1 MKVCQLTPIC
11 HSLALI
17 FSLTLFSSS
26 VLAAPAESS
35 SGLYADGSDNKISVD
50 GNIKFPDGRISGV
63 ESGVTVTKN
72 SSNNLVG
79 SASLT
84 TDKVEI
90 QTNHYG
96 IWKDGENSKVNIGNS
111 NSEIS
116 IDVSGGMLN
125 SYGVYATDLG
135 EVNLKGST
143 VGITVDFAGTN
154 GVAARAISINKDTQV
169 HVDAS
174 TISLTATDMI
184 SKINNYAV
192 AAEVKNN
199 GKLFLGNE
207 DTVMVSLTAQ
217 SGMDDNKG
225 GVNTNRIS
233 SAVSTSGGGVSVLG
247 NEIYLNAEG
256 YDAAGINVS
265 NNGEVNLG
273 DKSTSKVQITTSANT
288 EPKDKPEYE
297 ATRISSAIT
306 SSSGTVEI
314 LGSEILFDT
323 TGYASTTLAAA
334 KGAQIKVGDDSST
347 INVVTAA
354 TDSAIGLR
362 SEGENSLVDIDA
374 DTLSISVTSTEGVG
388 IGLMALN
395 ATQNEKLPDNAS
407 SINIKANSTSIQAS
421 SLGIAAFSN
430 SHVYLDTS
438 LIINAPTAVEAR
450 GNSLVKVNPFGDKA
464 VQINGDISFATEPT
478 SSGDILN
485 ADVQMNLSGADS
497 FWTGNIKVD
506 YPESA
511 DVDKEINKGVTLSLS
526 DNAQWNVTE
535 IDTSSPSGQTVE
547 GIPLNTLNLNDGV
560 VNLTTNTQV
569 LEINTVSGT
578 GGTFNL
584 PTKIDGDVFSSA
596 EVQIQR
602 VSSDTTPQFN
612 VNYTGITA
620 DDLKGTGL
628 SEIEGGVTADGAAKT
643 LHVNQGAILGAV
655 TETYNAEGERT
666 SRTVAENTRL
676 DAYGS
681 VAALSIMQWRHEMND
696 LTKRMGEL
704 RTSPEGI
711 GSWARIYGSE
721 QEYGSQNLTAK
732 NTSVQIGAD
741 TDVGNGWKVG
751 AAFTYTDGSA
761 DYDLGDADNKAYG
774 LGVYGTWMADNGQFV
789 DLIAKYSRLDT
800 DFKLEGMNG
809 SSDNNA
815 FSVSAEYGWHLR
827 LGEFG
832 FFEPQAEVT
841 YGYIQ
846 GDKFHTSNGVEIDQD
861 DFESLIGRI
870 GFRTGFHFPKDKGL
884 IYARVSGLHDFKG
897 DFDST
902 ATLMSDRSIYDNIG
916 EDLGDTWVEFGIG
929 ANFNWTPSTY
939 TYVDLERTNGGDV
952 KENWRWNIGL
962 RHVF

>member
-288 EPKDKPEYE
+288 EPKDKPENE

-323 TGYASTTLAAA
+323 AGYASTTLAAA

-354 TDSAIGLR
+354 TESAIGLR

-395 ATQNEKLPDNAS
+395 ATQNETLPNNAS
-407 SINIKANSTSIQAS
+407 SINIKANSTSILAS

-438 LIINAPTAVEAR
+438 LSINAPTAVEAR
-450 GNSLVKVNPFGDKA
+450 GNSLVEVNPWGNKT

-511 DVDKEINKGVTLSLS
+511 DVDKEIEKGVTLSLS

-596 EVQIQR
+596 EVQIQT

-929 ANFNWTPSTY
+929 ANFNWTPNTY

>member
-247 NEIYLNAEG
+247 NEIYLNATG
-256 YDAAGINVS
+256 YDAAGINVN
-265 NNGEVNLG
+265 NNGEVRLG
-273 DKSTSKVQITTSANT
+273 DKSTAKVQITTSANT

-395 ATQNEKLPDNAS
+395 ATQNETLPKNAS

-430 SHVYLDTS
+430 SHVYLDTG

-511 DVDKEINKGVTLSLS
+511 DVDKEIEKGVTLSLS

-569 LEINTVSGT
+569 LEINTVLGT

-596 EVQIQR
+596 EVQIQT

-815 FSVSAEYGWHLR
+815 FSISAEYGWHLR

>member
-1 MKVCQLTPIC
+1 
-11 HSLALI
+11 
-17 FSLTLFSSS
+17 
-26 VLAAPAESS
+26 
-35 SGLYADGSDNKISVD
+35 
-50 GNIKFPDGRISGV
+50 
-63 ESGVTVTKN
+63 
-72 SSNNLVG
+72 
-79 SASLT
+79 
-84 TDKVEI
+84 
-90 QTNHYG
+90 
-96 IWKDGENSKVNIGNS
+96 
-111 NSEIS
+111 
-116 IDVSGGMLN
+116 
-125 SYGVYATDLG
+125 
-135 EVNLKGST
+135 
-143 VGITVDFAGTN
+143 
-154 GVAARAISINKDTQV
+154 
-169 HVDAS
+169 
-174 TISLTATDMI
+174 
-184 SKINNYAV
+184 
-192 AAEVKNN
+192 
-199 GKLFLGNE
+199 
-207 DTVMVSLTAQ
+207 
-217 SGMDDNKG
+217 
-225 GVNTNRIS
+225 
-233 SAVSTSGGGVSVLG
+233 
-247 NEIYLNAEG
+247 
-256 YDAAGINVS
+256 
-265 NNGEVNLG
+265 
-273 DKSTSKVQITTSANT
+273 
-288 EPKDKPEYE
+288 
-297 ATRISSAIT
+297 
-306 SSSGTVEI
+306 
-314 LGSEILFDT
+314 
-323 TGYASTTLAAA
+323 
-334 KGAQIKVGDDSST
+334 
-347 INVVTAA
+347 
-354 TDSAIGLR
+354 
-362 SEGENSLVDIDA
+362 
-374 DTLSISVTSTEGVG
+374 
-388 IGLMALN
+388 
-395 ATQNEKLPDNAS
+395 
-407 SINIKANSTSIQAS
+407 
-421 SLGIAAFSN
+421 
-430 SHVYLDTS
+430 
-438 LIINAPTAVEAR
+438 
-450 GNSLVKVNPFGDKA
+450 
-464 VQINGDISFATEPT
+464 
-478 SSGDILN
+478 
-485 ADVQMNLSGADS
+485 MNLSGADS

-511 DVDKEINKGVTLSLS
+511 SVDKEIKKGVTLSLS

-547 GIPLNTLNLNDGV
+547 GIALNTLNLNDGI

-596 EVQIQR
+596 EVQIQTI
-602 VSSDTTPQFN
+602 SSDTTPQFN

-655 TETYNAEGERT
+655 TETYNAEGERM

-741 TDVGNGWKVG
+741 ADIGNGWKVG

-774 LGVYGTWMADNGQFV
+774 LGVYGTWMAENGQFV

-929 ANFNWTPSTY
+929 ANFNWTPNTY
-939 TYVDLERTNGGDV
+939 TYVDLERTNGGEV

>member
-1 MKVCQLTPIC
+1 MKVFQLTPLC

-17 FSLTLFSSS
+17 FSLSLFSSS
-26 VLAAPAESS
+26 VLAAPEESS
-35 SGLYADGSDNKISVD
+35 SGLYADGSDGKVFVD
-50 GNIKFPDGRISGV
+50 GNIKFPDGQINNV
-63 ESGVTVTKN
+63 ESGITVTRIN
-72 SSNNLVG
+72 SNDQTV
-79 SASLT
+79 AVSLT
-84 TDKVEI
+84 TDKVDI

-96 IWKDGENSKVNIGNS
+96 VWKDGENSKIDIGNI
-111 NSEIS
+111 NSEVLIN
-116 IDVSGGMLN
+116 VNGGNQN
-125 SYGVYATDLG
+125 SHGVYAKNTG
-135 EVNLKGST
+135 EVNLNGSSLEINVDM
-143 VGITVDFAGTN
+143 VGSGN
-154 GVAARAISINKDTQV
+154 YARAITIEKDSQINVNAT
-169 HVDAS
+169 S
-174 TISLTATDMI
+174 ISLTAI
-184 SKINNYAV
+184 SSLSKLYKQAV
-192 AAEVKNN
+192 AADVSNN
-199 GKLFLGNE
+199 GKLVLGNE
-207 DTVMVSLTAQ
+207 NTSMVSLTAQ
-217 SGMDDNKG
+217 SGVNDNKG
-225 GVNTNRIS
+225 GKNTNRIS
-233 SAVSTSGGGVSVLG
+233 SAVKTNSGGSVSVLG
-247 NEIYLNAEG
+247 DEIYLNATG
-256 YDAAGINVS
+256 YDAAGINVN
-265 NNGEVNLG
+265 NNGEVRLG

-288 EPKDKPEYE
+288 EPKDKLENE

-323 TGYASTTLAAA
+323 AGYASTTLAAA

-354 TDSAIGLR
+354 TESAIGLR

-395 ATQNEKLPDNAS
+395 ATQNETLPDNAS

-430 SHVYLDTS
+430 SHVYLDTG

-450 GNSLVKVNPFGDKA
+450 GNSLVKVNPSGDKA

-511 DVDKEINKGVTLSLS
+511 DVDKAIGKGVTLSLS

-596 EVQIQR
+596 EVQIQT

-815 FSVSAEYGWHLR
+815 FSISAEYGWHLR

>member
-395 ATQNEKLPDNAS
+395 ATQNEKLPKNAS

-438 LIINAPTAVEAR
+438 LSINAPTAVEAR
-450 GNSLVKVNPFGDKA
+450 GNSLVQVNPSGDKT

-478 SSGDILN
+478 SSGDILD

-547 GIPLNTLNLNDGV
+547 GIALNTLNLNDGV

-596 EVQIQR
+596 EVQIQT

>member
-247 NEIYLNAEG
+247 NEIYLNATG
-256 YDAAGINVS
+256 YDAAGINVN
-265 NNGEVNLG
+265 NNGEVRLG
-273 DKSTSKVQITTSANT
+273 DKSTAKVQITTSANT

-450 GNSLVKVNPFGDKA
+450 GNSLVKVNPSGDKT

-478 SSGDILN
+478 SSGDILD

-584 PTKIDGDVFSSA
+584 PTKIDGNVFSSA
-596 EVQIQR
+596 EVQIQT
-602 VSSDTTPQFN
+602 VSPDTTPQFN

-741 TDVGNGWKVG
+741 TDIGNGWKVG

-774 LGVYGTWMADNGQFV
+774 LGVYGTWMAENGQFV

-929 ANFNWTPSTY
+929 ANFNWTPNTY
-939 TYVDLERTNGGDV
+939 TYVDLERTNGGEV

>member
-35 SGLYADGSDNKISVD
+35 SGLYADGSNNKISVD

-395 ATQNEKLPDNAS
+395 ATQNEKLPKNAS

-438 LIINAPTAVEAR
+438 LSINAPTAVEAR
-450 GNSLVKVNPFGDKA
+450 GNSLVQVNPSGDKT

-478 SSGDILN
+478 SSGDILD

-547 GIPLNTLNLNDGV
+547 GIALNTLNLNDGV

-596 EVQIQR
+596 EVQIQT

-929 ANFNWTPSTY
+929 ANFNWTPNTY

>member
-395 ATQNEKLPDNAS
+395 ATQNEKLPKNAS

-438 LIINAPTAVEAR
+438 LSINAPTAVEAR
-450 GNSLVKVNPFGDKA
+450 GNSLVQVNPSGDKT

-478 SSGDILN
+478 SSGDILD

-506 YPESA
+506 YAASA
-511 DVDKEINKGVTLSLS
+511 DVEKEINKGVTLSLS

-547 GIPLNTLNLNDGV
+547 GIALNTLNLNDGV

-596 EVQIQR
+596 EVQIQT

-815 FSVSAEYGWHLR
+815 FSISAEYGWHLR

-861 DFESLIGRI
+861 DLYSLSGRL

>member
-395 ATQNEKLPDNAS
+395 ATQNEKLPKNAS

-438 LIINAPTAVEAR
+438 LSINAPTAVEAR
-450 GNSLVKVNPFGDKA
+450 GNSLVQVNPSGDKT

-478 SSGDILN
+478 SSGDILD

-547 GIPLNTLNLNDGV
+547 GIALNTLNLNDGV

-596 EVQIQR
+596 EVQIQT

-815 FSVSAEYGWHLR
+815 FSISAEYGWHLR

>member
-256 YDAAGINVS
+256 YDAACINVS

-395 ATQNEKLPDNAS
+395 ATQNEKLPKNAS

-438 LIINAPTAVEAR
+438 LSINAPTAVEAR
-450 GNSLVKVNPFGDKA
+450 GNSLVQVNPSGDKT

-478 SSGDILN
+478 SSGDILD

-547 GIPLNTLNLNDGV
+547 GIALNTLNLNDGV

-596 EVQIQR
+596 EVQIQT

-815 FSVSAEYGWHLR
+815 FSISAEYGWHLR